1 VVEQI
6 DEIDI
11 AIEIRALPGEL
22 HHHALQLQSL
32 GLGHVGYKA
41 NDSECLLF
49 DLGEGG
55 RLVE

>member
-11 AIEIRALPGEL
+11 AIEIRVLLGEL
-22 HHHALQLQSL
+22 HHHALQLHIL
-32 GLGHVGYKA
+32 GLGHVRDKA
-41 NDSECLLF
+41 NDSERLLF
-49 DLGEGG
+49 HLCEGG